1 MSEIPNVTSYP
12 EFRQRCEDKNTLT
25 ENGSLYV
32 GTGRKNN
39 GVYETEELKPPTR
52 EEGRK
57 YLASDALNGTKW
69 VDLYKTMSMKK
80 YNQLKSEDKID
91 AGIIYLVYPD

>member
-1 MSEIPNVTSYP
+1 MSEIPNVTSYS
-12 EFRQRCEDKNTLT
+12 EFRRRCEDKNTLT
-25 ENGSLYV
+25 SKGSLYI

-39 GVYETEELKPPTR
+39 EVYETEELKPPTR

-69 VDLYKTMSMKK
+69 VDLYKTMSMKEYK
-80 YNQLKSEDKID
+80 ELKPKD
-91 AGIIYLVYPD
+91 ANIIYLVYPD

>member
-1 MSEIPNVTSYP
+1 MSEIQNGISYS
-12 EFRQRCEDKNTLT
+12 EFRRRCEDKKTLT

-32 GTGRKNN
+32 GTGRINN
-39 GVYETEELKPPTR
+39 GVYETEELKPPKT
-52 EEGRK
+52 EGRK

-69 VDLYKTMSMKK
+69 VDLYKTMSMKE
-80 YNQLKSEDKID
+80 YDKLEPKD

>member
-1 MSEIPNVTSYP
+1 MSEIRNGISYS
-12 EFRQRCEDKNTLT
+12 EFRRRCEDKNTLT
-25 ENGSLYV
+25 SKGSLYI

-39 GVYETEELKPPTR
+39 EVYETEELKPPTK

-57 YLASDALNGTKW
+57 YLASDALNGTRW
-69 VDLYKTMSMKK
+69 VDLYKTMSMAE
-80 YNQLKSEDKID
+80 YDKLVSKD

>member
-39 GVYETEELKPPTR
+39 GVYETEELKPPKT
-52 EEGRK
+52 EGRK
-57 YLASDALNGTKW
+57 YLASDALNGTRW
-69 VDLYKTMSMKK
+69 VDLYKTMSMKE
-80 YNQLKSEDKID
+80 YDDLKPKD

>member
-1 MSEIPNVTSYP
+1 MSERPNGITYS
-12 EFRQRCEDKNTLT
+12 EFRRRCEDKKTLT

-57 YLASDALNGTKW
+57 YLASDALNGTRW
-69 VDLYKTMSMKK
+69 VDLYKTMSMKEYK
-80 YNQLKSEDKID
+80 ELKPEDKA

>member
-1 MSEIPNVTSYP
+1 MSEIQNGISYS
-12 EFRQRCEDKNTLT
+12 EFRRRCEDKKTLT

-32 GTGRKNN
+32 GTGRINN

-57 YLASDALNGTKW
+57 YLASDASNGTKW
-69 VDLYKTMSMKK
+69 VDLYKTMSMKEYEQEPK
-80 YNQLKSEDKID
+80 D
-91 AGIIYLVYPD
+91 ASIIYLVYPD